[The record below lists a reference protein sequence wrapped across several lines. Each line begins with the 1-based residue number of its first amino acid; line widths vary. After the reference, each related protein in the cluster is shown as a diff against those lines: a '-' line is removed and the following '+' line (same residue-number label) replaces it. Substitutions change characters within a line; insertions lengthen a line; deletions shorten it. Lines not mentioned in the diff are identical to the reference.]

1 MQITSDI
8 ELSGAGCTTAIT
20 PNQLVQSSSENDK
33 CTKVEEL
40 FKTDLRVTSMFI
52 RAYLRASTA
61 DQDAERAKEQLVTFA
76 REHGH
81 QIASFYVENESGATL
96 ARPELMRLIRDAGP
110 RDIVLVEQIDR
121 LARLTQGD
129 WQTLKARLAQKQLA
143 IVSPEL
149 PTSWVA
155 LQGDSGSDFTSAIL
169 QAVNG
174 MLLDMLAAV
183 ARKDYDDRRRRQRQ
197 GIAKA
202 KEEGKYRG
210 RQKDEKKRQHIARL
224 LVTGHS
230 YSAIQEMLGCSRHL
244 IASVAKEARSQ
255 FQK

>member
-1 MQITSDI
+1 
-8 ELSGAGCTTAIT
+8 
-20 PNQLVQSSSENDK
+20 
-33 CTKVEEL
+33 
-40 FKTDLRVTSMFI
+40 MFI

-129 WQTLKARLAQKQLA
+129 WQTLKARLAEKQLA

-155 LQGDSGSDFTSAIL
+155 LQGDSGSEFTSAIL
-169 QAVNG
+169 QAVNA

-224 LVTGHS
+224 LVTDHS

-244 IASVAKEARSQ
+244 IASVAKEARCQ
-255 FQK
+255 LQK

>member
-1 MQITSDI
+1 
-8 ELSGAGCTTAIT
+8 
-20 PNQLVQSSSENDK
+20 
-33 CTKVEEL
+33 
-40 FKTDLRVTSMFI
+40 MFI

-121 LARLTQGD
+121 LARLNQGD

-155 LQGDSGSDFTSAIL
+155 LQGESGSEFTSAIL
-169 QAVNG
+169 QAVNA

-183 ARKDYDDRRRRQRQ
+183 ARKDYDDRRRRQQQ
-197 GIAKA
+197 GIVKA

-210 RQKDEKKRQHIARL
+210 RQKDEKKRQHIGSL
-224 LVTGHS
+224 LVSGHS

-255 FQK
+255 LQK